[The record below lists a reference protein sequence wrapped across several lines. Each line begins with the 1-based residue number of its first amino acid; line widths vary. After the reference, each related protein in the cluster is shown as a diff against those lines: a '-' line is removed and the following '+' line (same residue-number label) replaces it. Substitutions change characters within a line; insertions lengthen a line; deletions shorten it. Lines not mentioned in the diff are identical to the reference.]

1 MRVAIMQPYFFPY
14 LGYFQLIQ
22 SVDRFVIY
30 DDVNFIK
37 GGWINRNFILGRS
50 GPQRITLQLS
60 GASPNKH
67 INQIQVGTNGRKLL
81 MTITQAYTRAPRVME
96 ISRLMESCLLQSQKN
111 LATYLEVTLREA
123 CTFLDLETEI
133 LLSSQ
138 IEKDNSLRGAEKVIA
153 ICRALGAD
161 TYINSIGGLQLYDRQ
176 QFKDA
181 GLELRFIQ
189 TGRVSYPQLRPDF
202 VPNLSIIDL
211 MMFNERQEL
220 RGLLQEYALV

>member
-1 MRVAIMQPYFFPY
+1 
-14 LGYFQLIQ
+14 
-22 SVDRFVIY
+22 
-30 DDVNFIK
+30 
-37 GGWINRNFILGRS
+37 
-50 GPQRITLQLS
+50 
-60 GASPNKH
+60 
-67 INQIQVGTNGRKLL
+67 

-111 LATYLEVTLREA
+111 LATYLEVSLREA
-123 CTFLDLETEI
+123 CTFLDLGTEI